1 MRRKVTRIKN
11 GKIVLA
17 DKVLCDSF
25 VYFEDGKITAVTN
38 ENLPFDSEV
47 DAEGNFVSA
56 GFIDIHVH
64 GGGYDFMDGSAD
76 AIINAANFHLKT
88 GTTSI
93 MPTSLD
99 CSTEVLVKF
108 LKDLREAKNSEKLR
122 GTILGA
128 HLEGPYFS
136 PKQAGAQN
144 PEYIIP
150 PKKSDY
156 EMILRDFGDIICRWS
171 FAPELEGSE
180 AFCEALVNAGVYPS
194 VGHSDATY
202 KDIKAVYDNGCKTV
216 THLYS
221 GMSTIT
227 REKGYRR
234 LGVIETAYL
243 LDDMTVEIV
252 ADGKHLPAEL
262 LKMIVKCKDNDKICL
277 VTDAMR
283 AAGTDVKESFLG
295 RAGEEM
301 ACIIDDDVAKL
312 TDKSAFAGSIAT
324 TNRLV
329 RTMVKEA
336 GLSIEKAV
344 AMITEVPSRIFK
356 LEGKGTLKQGF
367 DADIVIF
374 NDNIDIKTVIAK
386 GEVAF

>member
-1 MRRKVTRIKN
+1 MITKIKN

-17 DKVLCDSF
+17 DKILENSF
-25 VYFEDGKITAVTN
+25 VYFEDDKITAVTS
-38 ENLPFDSEV
+38 ENLAFDREI

-56 GFIDIHVH
+56 GFIDVHVH
-64 GGGYDFMDGSAD
+64 GGGGFDFMDGDAD

-93 MPTSLD
+93 MPTSLA

-108 LKDLREAKNSEKLR
+108 LEDLRVAKDSENLN

-136 PKQAGAQN
+136 VKQAGAQN
-144 PEYIIP
+144 PDYIIA
-150 PKKSDY
+150 PKKADY
-156 EMILRDFGDIICRWS
+156 EMILEKFSDIICRWS
-171 FAPELEGSE
+171 FAPEHEGSVE
-180 AFCEALVNAGVYPS
+180 FCEALVNAGVYPS
-194 VGHSDATY
+194 VGHSDATF
-202 KDIKAVYDNGCKTV
+202 KDIKAVYDKGCKTV

-227 REKGYRR
+227 REEGYRK

-243 LDDMTVEIV
+243 LDEMMVEII

-262 LKMIVKCKDNDKICL
+262 LQMIVKCKDNDNICL

-295 RAGEEM
+295 RKGEEM
-301 ACIIDDDVAKL
+301 PCIIDDDVAKL
-312 TDKSAFAGSIAT
+312 TDKTAFAGSFAT

-329 RTMVKEA
+329 RTMIKEA
-336 GLSIEKAV
+336 KLSVEQAV
-344 AMITEVPSRIFK
+344 YMITAVPARVFNLQNKGK
-356 LEGKGTLKQGF
+356 LKAGW

-374 NDNIDIKTVIAK
+374 NDNVDIKKVIAMGK
-386 GEVAF
+386 EII

>member
-1 MRRKVTRIKN
+1 MITKIIN

-17 DKVLCDSF
+17 DKILTDSYI
-25 VYFEDGKITAVTN
+25 YFEDGKITAVTS
-38 ENLPFDSEV
+38 ENLPADREI
-47 DAEGNFVSA
+47 DAKGNFVSA
-56 GFIDIHVH
+56 GFIDVH
-64 GGGYDFMDGSAD
+64 CHGGGGYDFMDGGVD

-93 MPTSLD
+93 MPTSLA
-99 CSTEVLVKF
+99 CSTEVLTRF
-108 LKDLREAKNSEKLR
+108 LEVLREAKNSEKLQ

-136 PKQAGAQN
+136 QKQAGAQN
-144 PEYIIP
+144 PDYIIP
-150 PKKSDY
+150 PKKGDY
-156 EMILRDFGDIICRWS
+156 EMILRNFGDIICRWS
-171 FAPELEGSE
+171 FAPEHEGSE
-180 AFCEALVNAGVYPS
+180 EFCEALVKADVYPS

-202 KDIKAVYDNGCKTV
+202 KDIKAVYDKGCKTV

-227 REKGYRR
+227 REEGYRK

-243 LDDMTVEIV
+243 LDEMMVEII

-295 RAGEEM
+295 RTGEEM

-312 TDKSAFAGSIAT
+312 PDKSAFAGSIAT

-336 GLSIEKAV
+336 GLSVEKAV
-344 AMITEVPSRIFK
+344 AMITEVPARIFN
-356 LEGKGTLKQGF
+356 LQGKGALKQGF

-374 NDNIDIKTVIAK
+374 DDNIDIKKVIARGK
-386 GEVAF
+386 EIF

>member
-1 MRRKVTRIKN
+1 MITKIKN

-17 DKVLCDSF
+17 DKVLDNSF
-25 VYFEDGKITAVTN
+25 IYFEDSKITAVTS
-38 ENLPFDSEV
+38 ENLAFDREI

-56 GFIDIHVH
+56 GFIDVHVH
-64 GGGYDFMDGSAD
+64 GGGGFDFMDGNAD

-93 MPTSLD
+93 MPSSLA
-99 CSTEVLVKF
+99 CSTDVLVKF
-108 LKDLREAKNSEKLR
+108 LEDLRVAKASEKLN

-136 PKQAGAQN
+136 GKQAGAQN
-144 PEYIIP
+144 PDYIIP
-150 PKKSDY
+150 PKKADY
-156 EMILRDFGDIICRWS
+156 EMILEKFSDVICRWS
-171 FAPELEGSE
+171 FAPELEGSVE
-180 AFCEALVNAGVYPS
+180 FCEALVKAGVYPS
-194 VGHSDATY
+194 VGHSDATF
-202 KDIKAVYDNGCKTV
+202 KDIKAVYDKGCKTV

-227 REKGYRR
+227 REEGYRK

-243 LDDMTVEIV
+243 LDMMVEII

-262 LKMIVKCKDNDKICL
+262 LQMIVKCKDNDNICL

-283 AAGTDVKESFLG
+283 AAGTDVEESFLG
-295 RAGEEM
+295 RKGEEM
-301 ACIIDDDVAKL
+301 PCIIDDDVAKL
-312 TDKSAFAGSIAT
+312 TDKTACAGSIAT

-329 RTMVKEA
+329 RTMIKEA
-336 GLSIEKAV
+336 KLPVEQAV
-344 AMITEVPSRIFK
+344 YMITAVPARVFNLQNKGK
-356 LEGKGTLKQGF
+356 LRAGC

-374 NDNIDIKTVIAK
+374 NDNVDIKKVIAMGK
-386 GEVAF
+386 EIVQ

>member
-1 MRRKVTRIKN
+1 MITKIKN

-17 DKVLCDSF
+17 DKVLDNSF
-25 VYFEDGKITAVTN
+25 IYFEDSKITAVTS
-38 ENLPFDSEV
+38 ENLAFDREI

-56 GFIDIHVH
+56 GFIDVHVH
-64 GGGYDFMDGSAD
+64 GGGGFDFMDGNAD

-93 MPTSLD
+93 MPSSLA
-99 CSTEVLVKF
+99 CSTDVLVKF
-108 LKDLREAKNSEKLR
+108 LEDLRVAKASEKLN

-136 PKQAGAQN
+136 GKQAGAQN
-144 PEYIIP
+144 PDYIIP
-150 PKKSDY
+150 PKKADY
-156 EMILRDFGDIICRWS
+156 EMILEKFSDVICRWS
-171 FAPELEGSE
+171 FAPELEGSVE
-180 AFCEALVNAGVYPS
+180 FCEALVKAGVQPS

-202 KDIKAVYDNGCKTV
+202 QDIKAVYDKGCKTV

-227 REKGYRR
+227 REEGYRK

-243 LDDMTVEIV
+243 LDMMVEII

-262 LKMIVKCKDNDKICL
+262 LQMIVKCKDNDNICL

-283 AAGTDVKESFLG
+283 AAGTDVEESFLG
-295 RAGEEM
+295 RKGEEM
-301 ACIIDDDVAKL
+301 PCIIDDDVAKL
-312 TDKSAFAGSIAT
+312 TDKTAFAGSIAT

-329 RTMVKEA
+329 RTMIKEA
-336 GLSIEKAV
+336 KLPVEQAV
-344 AMITEVPSRIFK
+344 YMITAVPARVFNLQNKGK
-356 LEGKGTLKQGF
+356 LRAGC

-374 NDNIDIKTVIAK
+374 NDNVDIKKVIAMGK
-386 GEVAF
+386 EIVQ

>member
-1 MRRKVTRIKN
+1 MVIRIIN
-11 GKIVLA
+11 GKVILA
-17 DKVLCDSF
+17 DKVLSDCF
-25 VYFEDGKITAVTN
+25 VYFEDGKITAVTS
-38 ENLPFDSEV
+38 ENLPFDREI
-47 DAEGNFVSA
+47 DAEGNFVSP
-56 GFIDIHVH
+56 GFIDIHCH
-64 GGGYDFMDGSAD
+64 GGGGFDFMDGDAN

-93 MPTSLD
+93 MPTSLA
-99 CSTEVLVKF
+99 CSTEVLVQF
-108 LKDLREAKNSEKLR
+108 LEDLRVAKDSEKLQ

-136 PKQAGAQN
+136 GKQAGAQN
-144 PEYIIP
+144 PDYIIP
-150 PKKSDY
+150 PKKADY
-156 EMILRDFGDIICRWS
+156 EMILNKFSDIICRWS
-171 FAPELEGSE
+171 FAPELAGSE
-180 AFCEALVNAGVYPS
+180 EFCEALVGAEVYPS

-202 KDIKAVYDNGCKTV
+202 KDIKAVYDKGCKTV

-227 REKGYRR
+227 REEGYRK

-243 LDDMTVEIV
+243 LEDMMVEII

-295 RAGEEM
+295 RKGEEM
-301 ACIIDDDVAKL
+301 PCIIDDDVAKL

-336 GLSIEKAV
+336 NLSIEKAV

-356 LEGKGTLKQGF
+356 LEGKGALKQGF

-386 GEVAF
+386 GKVC